1 MLTTGPASGASAGM
15 DESLRLVVREVE
27 AHVGASGWD
36 QPARLYALVP
46 TSELLEAEPAL
57 AAALGLDAASAA
69 GTLTPIEQEDV
80 AEDRSL
86 EEMLAALMWPPQVY
100 GCAAVVERVV
110 LPPEAEAQVP
120 TDSDE
125 LARFAAE
132 HPGRHEVRMAAAVT
146 RDGRAHCA
154 VRLRAHDADADVLD
168 SPDLVPTLVQLLSD
182 TLAD

>member
-1 MLTTGPASGASAGM
+1 MLTGGADGAASAEM
-15 DESLRLVVREVE
+15 AESLRHVVREVE
-27 AHVGASGWD
+27 AHVAASGWD

-80 AEDRSL
+80 AADRSL
-86 EEMLAALMWPPQVY
+86 EQMLSSIMWPPQVY

-110 LPPEAEAQVP
+110 LPPEAEAHVP
-120 TDSDE
+120 TDSEE

-154 VRLRAHDADADVLD
+154 VRLRDHDNDADVID
-168 SPDLVPTLVQLLSD
+168 SSDLVPTLVQLLSD
-182 TLAD
+182 TLAE

>member
-1 MLTTGPASGASAGM
+1 M
-15 DESLRLVVREVE
+15 DEPLRHVVREVE
-27 AHVGASGWD
+27 AHVAASGWD

-57 AAALGLDAASAA
+57 AGALGLDAGSAA

-80 AEDRSL
+80 AADRSL
-86 EEMLAALMWPPQVY
+86 EEVLSAIMWPPQVY
-100 GCAAVVERVV
+100 GCAAVVERLV
-110 LPPEAEAQVP
+110 LPPDAEAQVP
-120 TDSDE
+120 ADSAE

-132 HPGRHEVRMAAAVT
+132 HPERHEVRMAAAVT

-154 VRLRAHDADADVLD
+154 VRLRAHDDDADVLD
-168 SPDLVPTLVQLLSD
+168 ARDLVPTLVQLLSD

>member
-1 MLTTGPASGASAGM
+1 MLTARAGDGASA
-15 DESLRLVVREVE
+15 EASNSLRQVVREVE
-27 AHVGASGWD
+27 AHVAASGWD

-46 TSELLEAEPAL
+46 TSELIEAEPSL

-80 AEDRSL
+80 PGDGGL
-86 EEMLAALMWPPQVY
+86 EELLAAIMWPPQVH
-100 GCAAVVERVV
+100 GCAAVVERLV
-110 LPPEAEAQVP
+110 LPPEAEAHVP
-120 TDSDE
+120 ADSE
-125 LARFAAE
+125 ALARFAAE

-154 VRLRAHDADADVLD
+154 VRLRAHDNDADVLD
-168 SPDLVPTLVQLLSD
+168 SSDLVPTLVALLSD